1 MIPKQVKVYARE
13 DIANALKYIESAYEV
28 GFRVTGM
35 SFKDSIDRNG
45 SVTANV
51 SLSSNG
57 KDIVTASWTYTVTDD
72 EVYVDSDS
80 ADIGDAIYD
89 QYSSAQSGQ
98 NVKAAVA
105 SKRRRIVAADE
116 DLDSAD
122 NNFDDF
128 ENNFITE
135 DPDDTVSDTLDD
147 LADNVEDMQDQIDD
161 VDEDEPSI
169 DVDNN
174 IEGHYIAECERCHGI
189 FISAMI
195 ESDQEVEKISG
206 VCPLC
211 EKETDQYLKW
221 VVKSVE

>member
-1 MIPKQVKVYARE
+1 MRKIYGVVFNKGELTNSWTVKECYSNKLTIRWNEICGRNKLNTFQQTDETGLDAFTCWVSACSCNEAHDKARE
-13 DIANALKYIESAYEV
+13 YYSKYYISPEPPKYSGKFIFSFHSDLIESEIC
-28 GFRVTGM
+28 
-35 SFKDSIDRNG
+35 SP
-45 SVTANV
+45 
-51 SLSSNG
+51 
-57 KDIVTASWTYTVTDD
+57 
-72 EVYVDSDS
+72 
-80 ADIGDAIYD
+80 
-89 QYSSAQSGQ
+89 
-98 NVKAAVA
+98 
-105 SKRRRIVAADE
+105 
-116 DLDSAD
+116 AD

-147 LADNVEDMQDQIDD
+147 LAVNVEDMQDQIDD

>member
-45 SVTANV
+45 SVTANA

-57 KDIVTASWTYTVTDD
+57 KDTVTASWTYTVTDD

-89 QYSSAQSGQ
+89 QYSSTQSGQ

-116 DLDSAD
+116 DPDSAD